1 MGQFVSKTWSDVHEG
16 AEQSTPLP
24 ARRPSG
30 VLTLSSL
37 DPRSPTTE
45 IQRTP
50 IQLEGDWPDAVTQG
64 AEAGDDPR
72 SPTRLFQRTPI
83 PMGKM
88 LPDGESEDSFSNMIE
103 DLAARAL
110 PFEGNRAVP
119 KAKGK
124 VKASLQEKVAKKRAD
139 TPGSVERTPLKNTSR
154 PNTLLRSVQ
163 ESRHQRQGKSDP
175 RPGVKRG
182 QSPAGKEN
190 GIVIA

>member
-24 ARRPSG
+24 ARRQSG

-64 AEAGDDPR
+64 AEAWDDPR

-88 LPDGESEDSFSNMIE
+88 LPGGESEDSFGNTSE
-103 DLAARAL
+103 DLADRAL
-110 PFEGNRAVP
+110 PSQGNRIVS
-119 KAKGK
+119 KAEGK
-124 VKASLQEKVAKKRAD
+124 VKASLQKKVAKKRAD
-139 TPGSVERTPLKNTSR
+139 TPRSVERTPLKSTSR

-163 ESRHQRQGKSDP
+163 ESRHQKQGKSDP
-175 RPGVKRG
+175 RPGVKQG

>member
-1 MGQFVSKTWSDVHEG
+1 MGQFVSKTWNDVHEG

-24 ARRPSG
+24 ARRQSG

-50 IQLEGDWPDAVTQG
+50 IQLEGDWPDAVTPE

-88 LPDGESEDSFSNMIE
+88 LSDGESEDSFSNMIE
-103 DLAARAL
+103 NSASRAL
-110 PFEGNRAVP
+110 PSEGNRVVP
-119 KAKGK
+119 KEGK
-124 VKASLQEKVAKKRAD
+124 AKASLQKKVAKKRAD

-163 ESRHQRQGKSDP
+163 ESQHQRQGKSDP
-175 RPGVKRG
+175 RPGVRQG
-182 QSPAGKEN
+182 RSPAGKEN

>member
-1 MGQFVSKTWSDVHEG
+1 MGQFVSKTWSDVHEA

-24 ARRPSG
+24 ARRQSG
-30 VLTLSSL
+30 LLTLSSL

-50 IQLEGDWPDAVTQG
+50 IQLEDDWPDAVMQG

-88 LPDGESEDSFSNMIE
+88 LPDGESEYSFDNMSE
-103 DLAARAL
+103 DLAAQAL
-110 PFEGNRAVP
+110 PSLGNGAVP
-119 KAKGK
+119 KVEGK
-124 VKASLQEKVAKKRAD
+124 AKASLQKVAKKRAD

-163 ESRHQRQGKSDP
+163 ESRHQRQAKSDP
-175 RPGVKRG
+175 RPGVKQAQR
-182 QSPAGKEN
+182 PAGKEN

>member
-24 ARRPSG
+24 ARRQSG

-37 DPRSPTTE
+37 DPRSPTAE

-50 IQLEGDWPDAVTQG
+50 IQLEGDWPDAVMQG

-88 LPDGESEDSFSNMIE
+88 LPDGEAEDSFGNTSE

-110 PFEGNRAVP
+110 PSQGNCAIPIEG
-119 KAKGK
+119 KA
-124 VKASLQEKVAKKRAD
+124 KASLQKKVAKKRAD

-175 RPGVKRG
+175 QPGVKRG
-182 QSPAGKEN
+182 RSPAGKEN
-190 GIVIA
+190 GIVPA